1 MQRISVP
8 LLQPGMVTA
17 RRIYS
22 DNGRLIMNAATT
34 LTDSTITKLR
44 NMGIGSIYIQNPL
57 FAELEIP
64 ELVREDTRVKMIL
77 SLHSVI
83 SRFQRTQTLEIQPL
97 KILLKQLVA
106 EIMDNRNSMVH
117 YLDMRVYEDY
127 ILGRSI
133 NVCILA
139 ALTAINMGYNEERL
153 HDLTLG
159 VLLHDIG
166 MTQIPQEIVT
176 KAGPLTAEELAV
188 VQTHTKIGFE
198 VLRKLRVISTPAAH
212 IAFQHHERIDGLGYP
227 RRLKGEEIHEFARIT
242 AVADVF
248 DAMISD
254 RPYRKGMLPHQA
266 YETLMTMAGTQL
278 DRDIVNIFLTNVAV
292 YPVGTVVQLNSG
304 EIAIVTSVFP
314 KLQTRPGLSVLTD
327 KTGVLLKDPKAI
339 SLTEHLT
346 LFVYRVLKETEI
358 FALGEVLKSS

>member
-44 NMGIGSIYIQNPL
+44 NMGIGSVYIQNPL

-64 ELVREDTRVKMIL
+64 ELVQEDTRIKMIL
-77 SLHSVI
+77 ALHSVI
-83 SRFQRTQTLEIQPL
+83 SRFQRTQILEIQPL
-97 KILLKQLVA
+97 KILLKQLVE
-106 EIMDNRNSMVH
+106 EIVDNKNSMIH
-117 YLDMRVYEDY
+117 YLDMRVYGDY

-153 HDLTLG
+153 HDLALG

-176 KAGPLTAEELAV
+176 KAGSLTTEELAV

-198 VLRKLRVISTPAAH
+198 VLRKLRLISTPAAH
-212 IAFQHHERIDGLGYP
+212 IAFQHHERIDGTGYP

-248 DAMISD
+248 DALTSV
-254 RPYRKGMLPHQA
+254 RPYKRAWTTDEALDYLH
-266 YETLMTMAGTQL
+266 AGRGEHFDPLCL
-278 DRDIVNIFLTNVAV
+278 DAFLA
-292 YPVGTVVQLNSG
+292 
-304 EIAIVTSVFP
+304 
-314 KLQTRPGLSVLTD
+314 RWDDVLTIF
-327 KTGVLLKDPKAI
+327 KTHRDVVPEKI
-339 SLTEHLT
+339 
-346 LFVYRVLKETEI
+346 
-358 FALGEVLKSS
+358 